1 MAQSVGVVRL
11 VAVAADRASVGGVAA
26 VLAVGSGHNSLVRVG
41 DGTDSAADVTIGV
54 AGVIVLVT
62 QSVGVICL
70 VAVAT
75 DRAGVGGVA
84 TVLAVGS
91 GDNSLVGVG
100 DGTDSA
106 TDVTIG
112 VAGVIV
118 LMTQSSGLVAH
129 VAVATV
135 GAGVGGVATVDTVGS
150 GHNAIVAVTQGR
162 DGLSV
167 VLTARAGVGHN
178 TLLGTGGS
186 LGLLTHVLT
195 LVIGIASAAG
205 AAEAVGIA
213 MTGGRNSLGVAGAT
227 TPIAGVGLDAVLHA
241 GGSGGLATDVVVLH
255 AGTDK
260 AADITL
266 GVAIVGIGVGH
277 ADGQTGLLLTAQVAI
292 LVASAAV
299 HVSHG
304 AGSTAD
310 VTSGVASIVVGVVA
324 GGGDGLGVGTLAAGA
339 GVGADTGLA
348 AGGLLGHS
356 RGVAVGVSGSHLDGH
371 VIDEDGAGVG
381 NLGRELDDDGLGGAG
396 VHHVGALLPA
406 AGVVIHVVLTT
417 GGGQVGIAVGVHHV
431 QIEQAGAG
439 GRLVPPGD
447 GVGGVRLH
455 GDGLL
460 GSRTPHTGVGQL
472 NGVVATVG
480 IGDQGI
486 GAGTEGPAVLA
497 ILEAAVD
504 HAEDG
509 GGSFLLGHDH
519 VVHLIGGAVGAA
531 HKANVDEGVVA
542 GVELHLHFG
551 PSGRAVQTL
560 VDNVDVVSAVLNQQ
574 RAIDAI
580 SGPHSDDVVGV
591 LLNSHLLAHLRVQA
605 RVNLHTVVAVVT
617 GYDGDGVVVIQVL
630 PGVGDTGLE
639 VTVDQVTVVGL
650 GSLLV
655 HLHVVHGPG
664 VTGGAAHK
672 AQMDLGVIAGGKLH
686 NGLGPGG
693 ATALQSRLLHVGI
706 AVLNNQGGAGH
717 VLGPHL
723 DDVVGV
729 GLHGDLLT
737 HLGVGAAGSAL
748 HSEEAVAT
756 GHDLDGVVAPQVL
769 PSGAGTNLEGT
780 VGDVAIEGGSGG
792 NLHALAALVQI
803 DVVDGGHATQIHHA
817 QTQLIVLAGA
827 DAAGVG
833 LGAGGGEGSG
843 HYLVGQQHSVIQ
855 NGHATA
861 TGGGSL
867 NSEGVVIV
875 GAGLHVDPLGV
886 THTGGS
892 GGSGI
897 LQCAGSDGHE
907 ALLVAGAGVPVGSV
921 VDLGIGHGVGGTA
934 GGAVLAG
941 GQSLSGLAGL
951 VLHAVGG
958 LEQSHAVQPHL
969 GAGTIQTDGG
979 SGAIAGVEGH
989 GTDVPIVIVSGGVN
1003 LHGLTGSTGIGAKV
1017 LPVEHELAGVGVDD
1031 TRRGST
1037 LVAVRQIS
1045 TLNKGG
1051 ESILGISL
1059 QAGDGEGV
1067 PTVGGGRRGVEIQ
1080 ALATVGGG
1088 GIVHDLSILQEGR
1101 GVPLTAGGLEAAV
1114 LNQVDRIAQGTVLV
1128 HTEGGQLCIG
1138 LFQRRGDVILT
1149 LGVGGSHVG
1158 LLEGQIATG
1167 DVVGL
1172 GGHGVAVGILSD
1184 NAVAIAGGGARGV
1197 GVGVTTHQVG
1207 VHVGG
1212 LAHVGDQGL
1221 PGVTAVVGTL
1231 NGDGG
1236 GQLGRQELNHLLAG
1250 VVGVQHGSHQAQS
1263 LAAVLGAVLIH
1274 VVLQQSHRLTECG
1287 GIAGRGLQSIRG
1299 VAVGVGHPA
1308 PLEAALVTV
1317 VNHPLTETDQL
1328 VGVGFI
1334 VGHNGAHVVLGQDGV
1349 RIGDQAL
1356 NALERV
1362 TVGVLVVTHDIQVEV
1377 TIDGLVAVVGGNGT
1391 SHARQLLTSHLV
1403 DLLHEVDHIF
1413 LGDTVHLATLG
1424 VEVVTLA
1431 QIVDLVLGLVS
1442 DGDDCHHVGV
1452 LGQHL
1457 AQRTHKALG
1466 VVVGNIGITQ
1476 HLADHVPAFHT
1487 VVRGHGRIVE
1497 IDVPHHGHADLAAH
1511 IQQTAGIGQV
1521 LFLNADDVTIL
1532 IEDDALTKD
1541 GAAVGHNV
1549 IAHGFQVVDFTVDLV
1564 GAVIIH
1570 LHAIPVL
1577 AGRGVV
1583 IVGHQIVA
1591 GQVVTG
1597 LAAVKPR
1604 EPDTVDQTVA
1614 LEDFFDEHLLGRVG
1628 PGEVAAHLG
1637 KGGYRHHGCQHQ
1649 QSRQKGNQLADFHRV
1664 LPPYII
1670 IQNNYST
1677 KHIIKATIGNVQK
1690 HALLLCNRYKRKGCV
1705 KNRL

>member
-1 MAQSVGVVRL
+1 M
-11 VAVAADRASVGGVAA
+11 
-26 VLAVGSGHNSLVRVG
+26 G
-41 DGTDSAADVTIGV
+41 DGTDSAADVTIGI

-62 QSVGVICL
+62 QS
-70 VAVAT
+70 
-75 DRAGVGGVA
+75 
-84 TVLAVGS
+84 
-91 GDNSLVGVG
+91 
-100 DGTDSA
+100 
-106 TDVTIG
+106 
-112 VAGVIV
+112 
-118 LMTQSSGLVAH
+118 
-129 VAVATV
+129 
-135 GAGVGGVATVDTVGS
+135 
-150 GHNAIVAVTQGR
+150 R
-162 DGLSV
+162 DGLGV

-178 TLLGTGGS
+178 TLLGAGGS

-205 AAEAVGIA
+205 AAEAVGVA
-213 MTGGRNSLGVAGAT
+213 MTGGGNGLGIAGAA

-241 GGSGGLATDVVVLH
+241 GGRGGLATNVVVLH

-266 GVAIVGIGVGH
+266 GVAVVRIGVGH
-277 ADGQTGLLLTAQVAI
+277 ADAQTGLLGTAHIAI

-299 HVSHG
+299 HVADG
-304 AGSTAD
+304 AGSTAN
-310 VTSGVASIVVGVVA
+310 VTILIASIVVGVVA
-324 GGGDGLGVGTLAAGA
+324 GGGDGLGVGTLTARA
-339 GVGADTGLA
+339 GVGAHTGLA

-356 RGVAVGVSGSHLDGH
+356 RGVAVGVLGSLLDGH

-381 NLGRELDDDGLGGAG
+381 SLGGELDDDGLGGAG

-406 AGVVIHVVLTT
+406 AGVVAHIIGAA

-447 GVGGVRLH
+447 GVGGVGLH

-460 GSRTPHTGVGQL
+460 GGRTPHTGVGQL
-472 NGVVATVG
+472 DGVVTTVG

-486 GAGTEGPAVLA
+486 GAGAEGPAVLA
-497 ILEAAVD
+497 ILKAAVN
-504 HAEDG
+504 HAKDG
-509 GGSFLLGHDH
+509 SRSFLLGHDH
-519 VVHLIGGAVGAA
+519 VVHGVGGAGGAA
-531 HKANVDEGVVA
+531 HKADIDKLVVA
-542 GVELHLHFG
+542 GVELHGDLSPG
-551 PSGRAVQTL
+551 GAAVQGL
-560 VDNVDVVSAVLNQQ
+560 VDNVLAVGAVFDQQ
-574 RAIDAI
+574 RAVDTVLRPQ
-580 SGPHSDDVVGV
+580 GDDVVGV
-591 LLNSHLLAHLRVQA
+591 LLHSHLLAHHGVLAGVD
-605 RVNLHTVVAVVT
+605 LHTVAAVVT
-617 GYDGDGVVVIQVL
+617 VHDGDGVGTPQVL

-664 VTGGAAHK
+664 LAGRAAHK
-672 AQMDLGVIAGGKLH
+672 AQIDKLVRAGVELQ
-686 NGLGPGG
+686 NGLGPGRT
-693 ATALQSRLLHVGI
+693 AALQTGLLQVGVGAI
-706 AVLNNQGGAGH
+706 LDNQGGA
-717 VLGPHL
+717 VDILSPHL

-737 HLGVGAAGSAL
+737 HLGVGAAGGAL

-756 GHDLDGVVAPQVL
+756 GNHLHGVVVPQVL
-769 PSGAGTNLEGT
+769 PAGAGTNLEGT
-780 VGDVAIEGGSGG
+780 VDDVAVEGGSGG
-792 NLHALAALVQI
+792 DVHALAALIQI

-827 DAAGVG
+827 DTTGNG
-833 LGAGGGEGSG
+833 LGTGGREGGG
-843 HYLVGQQHSVIQ
+843 HDLVGQQHRVIQ

-861 TGGGSL
+861 TGGG
-867 NSEGVVIV
+867 NADGVGVVIV

-897 LQCAGSDGHE
+897 FQLTGSDGHK

-934 GGAVLAG
+934 GGAVSSG
-941 GQSLSGLAGL
+941 GQSLSRLAVL
-951 VLHAVGG
+951 VLDAVGG

-969 GAGTIQTDGG
+969 GAGTVQTDGSG
-979 SGAIAGVEGH
+979 GAIAGVEGD
-989 GTDVPIVIVSGGVN
+989 GTDVPIVIVGGGVN
-1003 LHGLTGSTGIGAKV
+1003 LHGLTGSTGIGAEI

-1031 TRRGST
+1031 TRRGRT
-1037 LVAVRQIS
+1037 RIAIGQIR

-1051 ESILGISL
+1051 EGVLGVGL
-1059 QAGDGEGV
+1059 QTGDGEGV
-1067 PTVGGGRRGVEIQ
+1067 PTGGAGRRSVEIQ

-1088 GIVHDLSILQEGR
+1088 GIVHDLRVLQEGR

-1114 LNQVDRIAQGTVLV
+1114 LNQVDSVAQGTVLL

-1149 LGVGGSHVG
+1149 SGVRGSHVG

-1184 NAVAIAGGGARGV
+1184 DAIAVAGGGTAGV
-1197 GVGVTTHQVG
+1197 GVGVATHQVA

-1221 PGVTAVVGTL
+1221 PSGATIIGTL

-1236 GQLGRQELNHLLAG
+1236 GQLGGQELNHLLAG
-1250 VVGVQHGSHQAQS
+1250 VVGVQHGSHQAQR
-1263 LAAVLGAVLIH
+1263 LAAILGAILIH
-1274 VVLQQSHRLTECG
+1274 KVLHQSHRLTECG

-1317 VNHPLTETDQL
+1317 VDHPLTETDQL

-1334 VGHNGAHVVLGQDGV
+1334 VGHDGAHVVLGQDGV

-1356 NALERV
+1356 DALEGV
-1362 TVGVLVVTHDIQVEV
+1362 TVGVLVVTHQIQVEV

-1391 SHARQLLTSHLV
+1391 SHIGQLLASHLV
-1403 DLLHEVDHIF
+1403 DLLHKVDHI
-1413 LGDTVHLATLG
+1413 LVGDTVHLTTVGGEMIA
-1424 VEVVTLA
+1424 LA
-1431 QIVDLVLGLVS
+1431 QVVDLVLRLVG
-1442 DGDDCHHVGV
+1442 DGDQRHHVGV

-1457 AQRTHKALG
+1457 AQGTNEALG
-1466 VVVGNIGITQ
+1466 IMIRHGGITQ
-1476 HLADHVPAFHT
+1476 HLGNEMPALNA
-1487 VVRGHGRIVE
+1487 VVGRHRGRVE

-1511 IQQTAGIGQV
+1511 IQQAAGIVQV
-1521 LFLNADDVTIL
+1521 LLLNADDVAVVVKHDTL
-1532 IEDDALTKD
+1532 GED

-1549 IAHGFQVVDFTVDLV
+1549 IAHGLQVVDLTVDLV
-1564 GAVIIH
+1564 CTVIIQ
-1570 LHAIPVL
+1570 LDTVPVL
-1577 AGRGVV
+1577 SGAGVV
-1583 IVGHQIVA
+1583 IGGHQVVA

-1597 LAAVKPR
+1597 LPGV
-1604 EPDTVDQTVA
+1604 EPGQPDAIDQTVP
-1614 LEDFFDEHLLGRVG
+1614 LQDLFNEHLVAGTG
-1628 PGEVAAHLG
+1628 PGEITAHFG
-1637 KGGYRHHGCQHQ
+1637 KDGQRQSAGQHQ
-1649 QSRQKGNQLADFHRV
+1649 NREQDCQQFFHGV
-1664 LPPYII
+1664 F
-1670 IQNNYST
+1670 
-1677 KHIIKATIGNVQK
+1677 
-1690 HALLLCNRYKRKGCV
+1690 LLDKKIL
-1705 KNRL
+1705 

>member
-1 MAQSVGVVRL
+1 M
-11 VAVAADRASVGGVAA
+11 
-26 VLAVGSGHNSLVRVG
+26 
-41 DGTDSAADVTIGV
+41 
-54 AGVIVLVT
+54 
-62 QSVGVICL
+62 
-70 VAVAT
+70 
-75 DRAGVGGVA
+75 
-84 TVLAVGS
+84 
-91 GDNSLVGVG
+91 
-100 DGTDSA
+100 
-106 TDVTIG
+106 
-112 VAGVIV
+112 
-118 LMTQSSGLVAH
+118 
-129 VAVATV
+129 
-135 GAGVGGVATVDTVGS
+135 
-150 GHNAIVAVTQGR
+150 
-162 DGLSV
+162 
-167 VLTARAGVGHN
+167 
-178 TLLGTGGS
+178 TGGGNG
-186 LGLLTHVLT
+186 LG
-195 LVIGIASAAG
+195 IAG
-205 AAEAVGIA
+205 AA
-213 MTGGRNSLGVAGAT
+213 

-241 GGSGGLATDVVVLH
+241 GGSGGLATNVVVLH

-277 ADGQTGLLLTAQVAI
+277 ADAQTGLLGTAHIAI

-299 HVSHG
+299 HVADG

-310 VTSGVASIVVGVVA
+310 VTGGVASVVVGVVA
-324 GGGDGLGVGTLAAGA
+324 GGGDGLGVGTLTAGA
-339 GVGADTGLA
+339 GVGTHTGLA

-356 RGVAVGVSGSHLDGH
+356 RGVAVGVSGSLLDGH

-381 NLGRELDDDGLGGAG
+381 SLGRELDDDGLGGAG

-406 AGVVIHVVLTT
+406 TGVVAHIIGAA

-472 NGVVATVG
+472 NGVVAAVG

-486 GAGTEGPAVLA
+486 GAGAEGPAVLA
-497 ILEAAVD
+497 VLEAAVD

-509 GGSFLLGHDH
+509 SRSFLLGHDH
-519 VVHLIGGAVGAA
+519 VVHGVGGASGAA
-531 HKANVDEGVVA
+531 HKADVDELVIT
-542 GVELHLHFG
+542 GVELYGHLLPG
-551 PSGRAVQTL
+551 GGGVQSL
-560 VDNVDVVSAVLNQQ
+560 VDNVLAIGAILDQQRSVDAVLRPQ
-574 RAIDAI
+574 
-580 SGPHSDDVVGV
+580 GDDVVGV
-591 LLNSHLLAHLRVQA
+591 LLHSHLLAHHGVLAGVD
-605 RVNLHTVVAVVT
+605 LHTVAAVVT
-617 GYDGDGVVVIQVL
+617 VHDGDGVGTPQVL
-630 PGVGDTGLE
+630 PGVGDAGLE
-639 VTVDQVTVVGL
+639 VAVNQVTVVGL

-664 VTGGAAHK
+664 LTGRRAHK
-672 AQMDLGVIAGGKLH
+672 AQIDELVRAGVELQ
-686 NGLGPGG
+686 NGLGPGRA
-693 ATALQSRLLHVGI
+693 ATLQSGLLQVGVGAI
-706 AVLNNQGGAGH
+706 LNDQGGA
-717 VLGPHL
+717 VDILSPHL

-737 HLGVGAAGSAL
+737 HLGVGAAGGAL

-756 GHDLDGVVAPQVL
+756 GNHLHGVVVPQVL
-769 PSGAGTNLEGT
+769 PAGAGTNLEGT
-780 VGDVAIEGGSGG
+780 VDDVAVEGGSGG
-792 NLHALAALVQI
+792 DVHALAALIQI
-803 DVVDGGHATQIHHA
+803 DVVDGGHAAQIHHA

-827 DAAGVG
+827 DATGNG
-833 LGAGGGEGSG
+833 LGTGGGEGGG
-843 HYLVGQQHSVIQ
+843 HDLVGQQHRVIQ

-861 TGGGSL
+861 TGGG
-867 NSEGVVIV
+867 NADGVGVVIV

-897 LQCAGSDGHE
+897 FQLAGSDGHK

-921 VDLGIGHGVGGTA
+921 VDLGIGHGVGSTA
-934 GGAVLAG
+934 GGAVSSG
-941 GQSLSGLAGL
+941 GQSLGRLAVL
-951 VLHAVGG
+951 VLDAVGG

-969 GAGTIQTDGG
+969 SAGTVQTDGSG
-979 SGAIAGVEGH
+979 GAIAGVEGH
-989 GTDVPIVIVSGGVN
+989 GTDVPIVIVGGGVN
-1003 LHGLTGSTGIGAKV
+1003 LHGLTGSTGIGAEI

-1031 TRRGST
+1031 TRRGRT
-1037 LVAVRQIS
+1037 RIAIGQIR

-1051 ESILGISL
+1051 ESVLGVSL
-1059 QAGDGEGV
+1059 QTGDGEGV

-1088 GIVHDLSILQEGR
+1088 GIGHNLSVLQEGR

-1114 LNQVDRIAQGTVLV
+1114 LNQVDSVAQGTVLL
-1128 HTEGGQLCIG
+1128 HTEGGQLGIG

-1184 NAVAIAGGGARGV
+1184 DAIAVAGGGTAGV
-1197 GVGVTTHQVG
+1197 GVGIATHQVG

-1212 LAHVGDQGL
+1212 LAHIGDQGL
-1221 PGVTAVVGTL
+1221 PSGATIIGTL

-1236 GQLGRQELNHLLAG
+1236 GQLGGQELNHLLAG
-1250 VVGVQHGSHQAQS
+1250 VVGVQHGSHQAQR
-1263 LAAVLGAVLIH
+1263 LAAILGAVLVH

-1287 GIAGRGLQSIRG
+1287 GVAGGGLQGVRG

-1308 PLEAALVTV
+1308 PLEATLVTV
-1317 VNHPLTETDQL
+1317 VDHPLTETDQL

-1334 VGHNGAHVVLGQDGV
+1334 VGHDGAHVVLGQDGV

-1356 NALERV
+1356 DALEGV
-1362 TVGVLVVTHDIQVEV
+1362 TVGVLVVTHQIQVEV

-1391 SHARQLLTSHLV
+1391 SHIGQLLASHLV

-1431 QIVDLVLGLVS
+1431 QIVDLVLGLV
-1442 DGDDCHHVGV
+1442 GDRDDRHHVGV

-1457 AQRTHKALG
+1457 AQRAHKALG
-1466 VVVGNIGITQ
+1466 VVVGNLGITQ

-1487 VVRGHGRIVE
+1487 VVGGHGRIVE
-1497 IDVPHHGHADLAAH
+1497 VDVPHHGHADLTAH
-1511 IQQTAGIGQV
+1511 IQQTAGIGQI
-1521 LFLNADDVTIL
+1521 LFLNADDVTVL

-1549 IAHGFQVVDFTVDLV
+1549 VAHGFQVVDFTVDLV

-1614 LEDFFDEHLLGRVG
+1614 LQDLFNEHLVGVAG
-1628 PGEVAAHLG
+1628 PGEVAAHLS
-1637 KGGYRHHGCQHQ
+1637 RHRCRHDRGHRGDHQ
-1649 QSRQKGNQLADFHRV
+1649 QQRRQKGNQLADFHRGIAS
-1664 LPPYII
+1664 LH
-1670 IQNNYST
+1670 NNT
-1677 KHIIKATIGNVQK
+1677 E
-1690 HALLLCNRYKRKGCV
+1690 
-1705 KNRL
+1705 